1 MIKHHLMISAVAA
14 MMLSAACNTREQKK
28 EENKDKADTIFT
40 ASQTLDLPAP
50 YATKS
55 AAVYCDV
62 IGWPQGKT
70 PTVPAGFSVTA
81 YAKDFINPR
90 NVYQAPNGD
99 VFVVES
105 NTEAKGTTKA
115 EILINGKG
123 KSQRLGT
130 SANRI
135 TLLRDTNKDGVPDQR
150 STYLA
155 GLNQPYGVLIIGTDF
170 YVANTDGLWRY
181 PYNTDDSI
189 MRSSGKK
196 IVDLPAGGYNN
207 HWTRNIVANKDNN
220 KIFISVGSGSN
231 VAEHGMTNEIRRA
244 DVLQVNPDGS
254 GETVYASGLRNPA
267 GLAIQPNTGE
277 LYSAVNERDEL
288 GDNLV
293 PDYVT
298 SVKQG
303 GFYGWPYS
311 YYGAHEDPRM
321 KDNQRPDMVAKALV
335 PDVPLEPHVAALG
348 LHFYNSNLFPA
359 HYKEGAFIGEHGSW
373 NRSELS
379 GYKVVFVPF
388 QNGKPGKPEN
398 FMTGFIADEK
408 DRKVYGRPVNITTLQ
423 DGSLLVADDSGNIIW
438 RVSYKG

>member
-1 MIKHHLMISAVAA
+1 MISAVAA
-14 MMLSAACNTREQKK
+14 TMFSAACNTREQKK
-28 EENKDKADTIFT
+28 EENKNKADTIAT
-40 ASQTLDLPAP
+40 ASQTLNLPAP

-62 IGWPQGKT
+62 IGWPEGKT
-70 PTVPAGFSVTA
+70 PTVPAGFTVA
-81 YAKDFINPR
+81 VYAKDFVNPR

-105 NTEAKGTTKA
+105 NTEAKGVTKA
-115 EILINGKG
+115 EVLINGKG

-135 TLLRDTNKDGVPDQR
+135 TLLRDTNKDGIPDQR
-150 STYLA
+150 SIYLA
-155 GLNQPYGVLIIGTDF
+155 GLNQPYGVLIMGNNF

-181 PYNTDDSI
+181 PYNANDSI
-189 MRSSGKK
+189 MKGSGKK

-207 HWTRNIVANKDNN
+207 HWTRNIIADKNN
-220 KIFISVGSGSN
+220 SKIFIAVGSGSN

-254 GETVYASGLRNPA
+254 GEQVYASGLRNPA
-267 GLAIQPNTGE
+267 GITLQPSTGV
-277 LYSAVNERDEL
+277 LYAAVNERDEL
-288 GDNLV
+288 GDDLV
-293 PDYVT
+293 PDYFT
-298 SVKQG
+298 SVKEG

-321 KDNQRPDMVAKALV
+321 KDKQRPDMVAKAIV

-348 LHFYNSNLFPA
+348 LYFYDGNSFPA
-359 HYKEGAFIGEHGSW
+359 HYKDGAFIGEHGSW
-373 NRSELS
+373 NRSTLS

-408 DRKVYGRPVNITTLQ
+408 EHKVYGRPVNVTVLQ
-423 DGSLLVADDSGNIIW
+423 NGCLLVADDSGNTVW
-438 RVSYKG
+438 QVSYKG

>member
-1 MIKHHLMISAVAA
+1 MISAVAA
-14 MMLSAACNTREQKK
+14 TMFSAACNTREQKK
-28 EENKDKADTIFT
+28 EENKNKADTIAT
-40 ASQTLDLPAP
+40 ASQTLNLPAP

-62 IGWPQGKT
+62 IGWPEGKT
-70 PTVPAGFSVTA
+70 PTVPAGFTVA
-81 YAKDFINPR
+81 VYAKDFVNPR

-105 NTEAKGTTKA
+105 NTEAKGVTKA
-115 EILINGKG
+115 EVLINGKG

-135 TLLRDTNKDGVPDQR
+135 TLLRDTNKDGIPDQR
-150 STYLA
+150 SIYLA
-155 GLNQPYGVLIIGTDF
+155 GLNQPYGVLIMGNNF

-181 PYNTDDSI
+181 PYNANDSI
-189 MRSSGKK
+189 MKSSGKK

-207 HWTRNIVANKDNN
+207 HWTRNIIADKDNS
-220 KIFISVGSGSN
+220 KIFIAVGSGSN
-231 VAEHGMTNEIRRA
+231 VAEHGMVNEIRRA

-254 GETVYASGLRNPA
+254 GEQVYASGLRNPA
-267 GLAIQPNTGE
+267 GITLQPSTGV
-277 LYSAVNERDEL
+277 LYAAVNERDDL
-288 GDNLV
+288 GDDLV

-298 SVKQG
+298 SVKEG

-321 KDNQRPDMVAKALV
+321 KDKQRPDMVAKAIV

-348 LHFYNSNLFPA
+348 LHFYDGNSFPA
-359 HYKEGAFIGEHGSW
+359 HYKDGAFIGEHGSW
-373 NRSELS
+373 NRSTLS

-398 FMTGFIADEK
+398 FMTGFIADEN
-408 DRKVYGRPVNITTLQ
+408 DHKVYGRPVNVTVLQ
-423 DGSLLVADDSGNIIW
+423 DGSLLVADDSGNTVW
-438 RVSYKG
+438 RVSYKE